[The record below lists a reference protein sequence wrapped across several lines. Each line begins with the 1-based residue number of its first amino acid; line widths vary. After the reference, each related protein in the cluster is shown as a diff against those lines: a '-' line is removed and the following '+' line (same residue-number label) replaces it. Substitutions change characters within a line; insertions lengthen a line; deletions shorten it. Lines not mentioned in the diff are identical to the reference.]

1 MDRLIFGSSLVLV
14 YGNVDNINN
23 VMNCANI
30 DIHHFFMIN
39 GFNSSASGITPIV
52 SFTSHNIFETL
63 SCVYSV
69 QKCLASNDT
78 DFYK

>member
-1 MDRLIFGSSLVLV
+1 MDRLILGSSLVLL
-14 YGNVDNINN
+14 YGNIDNINN
-23 VMNCANI
+23 VMNCAN
-30 DIHHFFMIN
+30 HFFMIN

-69 QKCLASNDT
+69 QKC
-78 DFYK
+78 